1 MLSSTEHTYRVSL
14 DWLPTTEAIMALPYP
29 LRKYIHDL
37 HTNADPAGMI
47 RENWFL
53 RAQRNALI
61 AKVAE
66 LEGETS

>member
-1 MLSSTEHTYRVSL
+1 
-14 DWLPTTEAIMALPYP
+14 MALPYP
-29 LRKYIHDL
+29 PRKYIHDL

-61 AKVAE
+61 AKLAE
-66 LEGETS
+66 PKGETS